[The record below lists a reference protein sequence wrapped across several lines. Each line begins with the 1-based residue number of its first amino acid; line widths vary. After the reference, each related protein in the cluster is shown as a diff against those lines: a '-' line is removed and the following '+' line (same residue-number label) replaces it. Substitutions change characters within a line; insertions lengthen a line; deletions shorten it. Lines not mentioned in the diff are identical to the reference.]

1 VLILAG
7 MGPSITSFIYTYFIY
22 GYSSFPI
29 PMLLSLLLIR
39 LVSGAV
45 LAGLLGKAIGDGLAA
60 TGALSTFPLG
70 REAAQK
76 KVKAAE

>member
-1 VLILAG
+1 
-7 MGPSITSFIYTYFIY
+7 
-22 GYSSFPI
+22 
-29 PMLLSLLLIR
+29 MLLSLLLIR